1 MSRCYLSKKI
11 FSFNKANISIFLKKN
26 LKGVAALLVH
36 VARVDE
42 AYTDKEKQIIKSFIN
57 SFNESD
63 SDLILKEAEEL
74 ESNSNQLLSFTRA
87 VKDQELEVKKEIIEH
102 LWKIII
108 SDQNVDHYEANLMRR
123 ICGLIYFPDKLCG
136 EIKIKV
142 LGKTS

>member
-1 MSRCYLSKKI
+1 VDKE
-11 FSFNKANISIFLKKN
+11 N

-57 SFNESD
+57 SFNEYD

-74 ESNSNQLLSFTRA
+74 ESNSNQLISFTRA

-136 EIKIKV
+136 EIKLKV
-142 LGKTS
+142 LNSN